1 MENPST
7 VTTVTRK
14 IGSNK
19 GKPRLWIEGKV
30 LDQAGLPHGSRWT
43 LLPITTGGLRI
54 ASAPASGKRKV
65 AGNPGRPVIDI
76 TSKTLDCLRDQN
88 GVMPEQV
95 VLEFTI
101 GAGVIRVSPCRLD
114 ILDEIVREHEDLL
127 AA

>member
-1 MENPST
+1 MENSST
-7 VTTVTRK
+7 TTVITRK

-30 LDQAGLPHGSRWT
+30 LDQAGLPHGTRWT
-43 LLPITTGGLRI
+43 LLPITTGGMRI

-76 TSKTLDCLRDQN
+76 TAASLDCLRDHN

-95 VLEFTI
+95 ILEFAN
-101 GAGVIRVSPCRLD
+101 GAGVIRVSPHH
-114 ILDEIVREHEDLL
+114 EHAEMAI